1 MLMKKLLLSLL
12 AVAGMSL
19 SGAAAEVAVDFSA
32 AEGLPSADASTEV
45 STTVI
50 EGVDFSFF
58 HCKKGTYS
66 SQSYLQVSGKNYSGE
81 NAAYVEFKAPGKIS
95 KIVMT
100 TGSNASTNVTVQL
113 SAGGE
118 AVGEA
123 VKLDKKASDFTFSVP
138 AESQSDICRFTT
150 TNKYNAQM
158 TKLVI
163 TYEAGE
169 VTPPAVEK
177 PVITTVEGEE
187 CFVATI
193 TCATEGADIYYTID
207 GTEPTA
213 ASDKYTAPVEMWG
226 VNQIKAIAVKG
237 DDKSAVASATV
248 PLLLTDTSMFGDM
261 ESGTSFIL
269 KTQMTAI
276 YQNGSY
282 LYAKAGW
289 SGNILIYGN
298 VGKELS
304 NGDTFTRLEGK
315 YSPFNNLPEIVSP
328 VIGEVTTGGTPVEP
342 FEEATTDLVATYTLN
357 YYLSFKDVK
366 VDAWSGPNST
376 LTDADGNTVA
386 LYNQLK
392 LPETE
397 LLSGDKCTVTGFV
410 GIYKTNLQ
418 FYPIKIETASS
429 GIEGITADE
438 NTPVEY
444 YNLQGIRVANP
455 AQGSVVIR
463 RQGSHVSKVIVR

>member
-12 AVAGMSL
+12 AVAGMTL
-19 SGAAAEVAVDFSA
+19 A
-32 AEGLPSADASTEV
+32 
-45 STTVI
+45 
-50 EGVDFSFF
+50 
-58 HCKKGTYS
+58 
-66 SQSYLQVSGKNYSGE
+66 
-81 NAAYVEFKAPGKIS
+81 
-95 KIVMT
+95 
-100 TGSNASTNVTVQL
+100 
-113 SAGGE
+113 
-118 AVGEA
+118 AVGEE
-123 VKLDKKASDFTFSVP
+123 VKFDFVGDGTSDLYGMTRLSG
-138 AESQSDICRFTT
+138 T
-150 TNKYNAQM
+150 TNEYNTDPTTVKDGAVSIKLTGNTRLWANGLRFYKGSAM
-158 TKLVI
+158 EISAEGYVVTGVTFGSNHSKFNYEGAALTSADWTGNAAAVSFSCNITKGNTPVSSL
-163 TYEAGE
+163 T
-169 VTPPAVEK
+169 VTIEPTAAPAVSK

-248 PLLLTDTSMFGDM
+248 PLLLTDASMFGDM

-342 FEEATTDLVATYTLN
+342 FEEATSDLVATYTLN

>member
-1 MLMKKLLLSLL
+1 MKKFLLSML
-12 AVAGMSL
+12 AVAGMTL
-19 SGAAAEVAVDFSA
+19 SAAAAEVTVDFSA
-32 AEGLPSADASTEV
+32 AEGLPTADNSTEV
-45 STTVI
+45 STASI

-58 HCKKGTYS
+58 HCKKGAYS
-66 SQSYLQVSGKNYSGE
+66 GQSYLQVSGKSYNGA
-81 NAAYVEFKAPGKIS
+81 NAAYVELKAPGKIS
-95 KIVMT
+95 NIVLT

-113 SAGGE
+113 SAGGTD
-118 AVGEA
+118 VGDA
-123 VKLDKKASDFTFSVP
+123 VKLDTKSADFTFVIP
-138 AESQSDICRFTT
+138 AENQSDVCRFTT
-150 TNKYNAQM
+150 TNKYSAQI
-158 TKLVI
+158 TKMVI
-163 TYEAGE
+163 TYESGA
-169 VTPPAVEK
+169 VTVEK

-193 TCATEGADIYYTID
+193 SCATEGAKIYYTTD
-207 GTEPTA
+207 GENPTV
-213 ASDKYTAPVEMWG
+213 ASDEYTAPVEMWG
-226 VNQIKAIAVKG
+226 LNQIKAIAVKG
-237 DDKSAVASATV
+237 DDMSAVASATV
-248 PLLLTDTSMFGDM
+248 PLLLTDTSTFGDM
-261 ESGTSFIL
+261 ASGTSFIL

-315 YSPFNNLPEIVSP
+315 YSPFNNLPEIGSP

-342 FEEATTDLVATYTLN
+342 FKEATTDLVATYTLN

-366 VDAWSGPNST
+366 VDAWSGSKNST

-386 LYNQLK
+386 LYNQFK

-418 FYPIKIETASS
+418 FYPTKIETASS
-429 GIEGITADE
+429 GIEGVTADE
-438 NTPVEY
+438 NAPVEY
-444 YNLQGIRVANP
+444 YNLQGIRIADP

-463 RQGSHVSKVIVR
+463 RQGSTITKMIVR